1 MNGFEAGMPL
11 LGWAD
16 LQIQGQPIG
25 KMPGVLLG
33 DVILIIVLAVG
44 VLLGLMLLV
53 RYLYTRRPR
62 KRHTSNS
69 RKVFRQGQPP
79 EDGGESEAD
88 SAEAR
93 RRYKYRWKRREH
105 RVRNPSLAETGG
117 LPPARNE
124 DSTQPS

>member
-1 MNGFEAGMPL
+1 MNGFETGAPL

-16 LQIQGQPIG
+16 LQVQGQPIG
-25 KMPGVLLG
+25 KISGLLVG
-33 DVILIIVLAVG
+33 DVILIILLAVG
-44 VLLGLMLLV
+44 LLLGLMLVV

-69 RKVFRQGQPP
+69 RKVFRHGHPP
-79 EDGGESEAD
+79 EEGGEPEAE

-105 RVRNPSLAETGG
+105 RVRNPSLSETGG